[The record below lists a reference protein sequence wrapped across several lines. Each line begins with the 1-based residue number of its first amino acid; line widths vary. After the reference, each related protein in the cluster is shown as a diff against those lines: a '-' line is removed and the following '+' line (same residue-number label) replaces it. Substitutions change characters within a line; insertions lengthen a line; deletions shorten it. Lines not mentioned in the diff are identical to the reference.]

1 MNIAG
6 VLILLAV
13 IGLVFLLTE
22 KMVKQGANN
31 ALVAR
36 KLLHITGVGGLAIS
50 PAFFNNYLL
59 LAAVSGFFG
68 ILLYFAV
75 KRKLLAADLYHRESL
90 GIALFPFAF
99 LALWLLWG
107 KSAPHLVIYPM
118 LILAFADAAAAITGG
133 LFGQTKYNISGD
145 VKSYLGSFSFAVTTF
160 LFLLVVPG
168 FLEALDPIFRL
179 EMPGIIFIGDR
190 LIVFSIISL
199 VAAATEGATS
209 GGWDNVSVPFSV
221 AWLLAVLPGFNNFML
236 NISLPV
242 LAVLALL
249 GLIAWQKKW
258 LNGGGSVT
266 AAILGFVIWTG
277 GNWQALLLIGLF
289 FVTGSILGKLNKA
302 TNLAAKSGKAR
313 DYRQVLC
320 NGVVAGACMVWY
332 AISLDSMAWQLFAV
346 SVAISTADTWSS
358 EIGIW
363 AKGKVVDII
372 GFRPLPAGIS
382 GGISLAGTLA
392 GLAGSSFIGAIA
404 WFLMADPAVWVIIFG
419 FAGMVA
425 DSVAGSLLQAR
436 YRDGSLLADDKP
448 GTGNFALVK
457 GYIWMDNDLV
467 NLFSNLLVTV
477 LAGFLLYFCA

>member
-6 VLILLAV
+6 VLILLAI

-22 KMVKQGANN
+22 KMVKKGRNN

-36 KLLHITGVGGLAIS
+36 KLLHIAGVGGLAIS
-50 PAFFNNYLL
+50 PAFISNYLL

-118 LILAFADAAAAITGG
+118 LILAIADAAAAIMGG
-133 LFGQTKYNISGD
+133 LFGQIKYNISGD

-160 LFLLVVPG
+160 LFLLIVPG
-168 FLEALDPIFRL
+168 LLEELDPIFRL
-179 EMPGIIFIGDR
+179 ELPGIIFTGDR
-190 LIVFSIISL
+190 IIVFLIISL

-236 NISLPV
+236 NIALPV
-242 LAVLALL
+242 LGVLALL
-249 GLIAWQKKW
+249 ALIAWQKKW
-258 LNGGGSVT
+258 LNAGGSVT
-266 AAILGFVIWTG
+266 AAILGFVIWMG

-289 FVTGSILGKLNKA
+289 FITGSLLSRLNKA
-302 TNLAAKSGKAR
+302 GNLAAKSGKAR

-320 NGVVAGACMVWY
+320 NGGVAGACMVWY
-332 AISLDSMAWQLFAV
+332 AISLDTLAWQLFTV

-382 GGISLAGTLA
+382 GGISFTGTLA
-392 GLAGSSFIGAIA
+392 GLAGAGLIGVIT
-404 WFLMADPAVWVIIFG
+404 WLIVIDSTFWVIVLG
-419 FAGMVA
+419 FVGMVA

-436 YRDGSLLADDKP
+436 YGEGSLLADDKP
-448 GTGNFALVK
+448 GAGNFALIK

-467 NLFSNLLVTV
+467 NLLSNLLVTI
-477 LAGFLLYFCA
+477 LAGFLLYFCV